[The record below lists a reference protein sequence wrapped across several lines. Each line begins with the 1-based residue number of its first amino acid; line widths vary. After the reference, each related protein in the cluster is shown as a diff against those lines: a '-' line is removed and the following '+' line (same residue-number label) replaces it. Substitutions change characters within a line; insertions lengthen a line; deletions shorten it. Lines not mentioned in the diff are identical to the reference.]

1 MQGSQDQREQL
12 SVQKPWSGQNRFFER
27 VFAVP
32 AFKDAYLA
40 RMKEFQGT
48 IFQPER
54 LTRQV
59 DELGALL
66 RPSVAEESP
75 EKLERFNQVVSGKAV
90 AGNPFGGGGP
100 GGPRGN
106 GRPGENGRPGGP
118 GGPGGPGRGGPGMNP
133 FGDPPKP
140 IKGFVLLRH
149 QSVAAQ
155 LAGTSPGMELG
166 MPGGP
171 GGRGGFGGP
180 GGRGGSGRPG
190 GGTDRGPGGPGGFGP
205 GMFIAQPVT
214 ESADTDD
221 DGKITAR
228 EWTTM
233 AERWWTQ
240 WDKAHKGSV
249 NEDQIVDGLSAVFPQ
264 PPGFGG
270 PPPR

>member
-1 MQGSQDQREQL
+1 
-12 SVQKPWSGQNRFFER
+12 
-27 VFAVP
+27 
-32 AFKDAYLA
+32 
-40 RMKEFQGT
+40 
-48 IFQPER
+48 
-54 LTRQV
+54 
-59 DELGALL
+59 
-66 RPSVAEESP
+66 
-75 EKLERFNQVVSGKAV
+75 
-90 AGNPFGGGGP
+90 
-100 GGPRGN
+100 
-106 GRPGENGRPGGP
+106 
-118 GGPGGPGRGGPGMNP
+118 MNP

-233 AERWWTQ
+233 AERWGLVNKVVPMADLLPTAYAYAKRIAANAPLAVQAAKELAIRSRDMDLQTGLRWERMVTRMLQ
-240 WDKAHKGSV
+240 GTEDVAEGAKAFAEKRPPQFKG
-249 NEDQIVDGLSAVFPQ
+249 
-264 PPGFGG
+264 
-270 PPPR
+270 R